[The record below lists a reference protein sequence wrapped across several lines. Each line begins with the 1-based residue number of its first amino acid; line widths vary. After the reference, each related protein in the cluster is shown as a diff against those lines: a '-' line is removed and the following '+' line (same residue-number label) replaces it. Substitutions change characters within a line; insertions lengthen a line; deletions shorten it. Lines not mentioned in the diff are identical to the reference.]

1 MEIITF
7 LIFIFG
13 GYWFMKSI
21 KKNMFDPLDERIK
34 KLEKLTLENKPKRKN
49 KYD

>member
-1 MEIITF
+1 MEIGLIIF
-7 LIFIFG
+7 LAFG
-13 GYWFMKSI
+13 GYWITRAI

-34 KLEKLTLENKPKRKN
+34 KLEKLATEDKLKKKN